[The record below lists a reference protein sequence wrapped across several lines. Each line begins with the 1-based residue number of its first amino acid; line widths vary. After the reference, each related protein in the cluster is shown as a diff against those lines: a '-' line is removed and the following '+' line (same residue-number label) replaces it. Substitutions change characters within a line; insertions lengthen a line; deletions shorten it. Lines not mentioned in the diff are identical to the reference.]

1 MTRCIIDSDGLFVEE
16 QMYDD
21 GRQSIEA
28 ESPEYSDGQA
38 ARWTGE
44 TWEIIPDY
52 RGRIVYSDGKEVLW
66 ERVGELPKGVSL
78 SGAQSVD
85 LAALKTAKISQLNA
99 AAQAFINTSAEIDKV
114 PDFEVQTWSIQAAEV
129 RAWAADKTAPT
140 PVLDQIAAS
149 RGIDADKLKAAAL
162 RKTLAYEKLT
172 AHVAGQRQ
180 ALQAKIEAAKTVEA
194 LEKIKIELTLPE
206 A

>member
-52 RGRIVYSDGKEVLW
+52 RGRIVYSDGREVLW

-180 ALQAKIEAAKTVEA
+180 ALQAKIEAAKTAEA

>member
-1 MTRCIIDSDGLFVEE
+1 MFYIFNDKGHYAEKMTCRPPILPVGYFFVEAADDLGDYLFSDGHTVLSADAPAPSE
-16 QMYDD
+16 YHIIRD
-21 GRQSIEA
+21 GEWVLSSNANARRVAKAKA
-28 ESPEYSDGQA
+28 E
-38 ARWTGE
+38 
-44 TWEIIPDY
+44 
-52 RGRIVYSDGKEVLW
+52 
-66 ERVGELPKGVSL
+66 
-78 SGAQSVD
+78 
-85 LAALKTAKISQLNA
+85 KILILNT
-99 AAQAFINTSAEIDKV
+99 AAQAFINAAAEIDKV

-162 RKTLAYEKLT
+162 RKTLAYERLT

-180 ALQAKIEAAKTVEA
+180 ALQAKIEAAKTAEA

>member
-28 ESPEYSDGQA
+28 EPPEYSDGQA

-52 RGRIVYSDGKEVLW
+52 RGRIVYSDGREVLW

-162 RKTLAYEKLT
+162 RKTLAYERLT

-180 ALQAKIEAAKTVEA
+180 ALQAKIEAAKTAEA

>member
-28 ESPEYSDGQA
+28 EPPEYSDGQA

-52 RGRIVYSDGKEVLW
+52 RGRIVYSDGREVLW

-99 AAQAFINTSAEIDKV
+99 AAQAFINTPAEIDKV

-180 ALQAKIEAAKTVEA
+180 ALQAKIEAAKTAEA